1 MTTELKSLPIYGFT
15 DSLRGLLSPSNV
27 KQTNTQVRTPVT
39 RKTPAQSTSRSFTD
53 VLLQRE
59 SVENRYSD
67 ENKPL
72 LDTPACAPF
81 TGKSDL
87 NGPLLMNGIDTS
99 IVDQRLPSMQSEV
112 VAVEYETL
120 DIHETYQLGFCDF
133 VDGAENSSRLY
144 VFDFVDGL
152 EVSYP
157 VSIPT
162 STDPPLDLPP
172 LFLEPDY
179 IDQLALLA
187 SNAFSELIQLLS
199 EWLLC
204 CQRTDEQRF
213 VWQHV
218 AAHQE
223 AVELRRR
230 TLELLNTLIPHSVPL
245 SAFDVHSPRVDQFF
259 ARLLS
264 PTRSTTTWHQ
274 NVLTTTA
281 NSIDDDLAPGDKLH
295 PVVSLCP
302 DPYHCLAVLRAQ
314 IVLLLRTLLPQ
325 MKLPQSFDTGRDLSP
340 LLSLMCE
347 LNRTV

>member
-1 MTTELKSLPIYGFT
+1 MTTELKSLSIYGFT

-27 KQTNTQVRTPVT
+27 KQTGTPIRTQAI
-39 RKTPAQSTSRSFTD
+39 RKTSAQSTSRSFTD
-53 VLLQRE
+53 VLLQRG

-67 ENKPL
+67 ENKPV
-72 LDTPACAPF
+72 LDIPSCASF
-81 TGKSDL
+81 TSKSDL
-87 NGPLLMNGIDTS
+87 NGPLLMNGIDNS
-99 IVDQRLPSMQSEV
+99 IVDQTLPSIQSEMLP
-112 VAVEYETL
+112 VEYETL

-133 VDGAENSSRLY
+133 IDDAENSSRLY
-144 VFDFVDGL
+144 IFDFVDGL

-179 IDQLALLA
+179 VDQLAVLA
-187 SNAFSELIQLLS
+187 SNAFSELTQLLN

-218 AAHQE
+218 VAHQE

-264 PTRSTTTWHQ
+264 A
-274 NVLTTTA
+274 LTTTA
-281 NSIDDDLAPGDKLH
+281 NSIDDDLAAKRDKLH

-302 DPYHCLAVLRAQ
+302 DPHHCLAVLRSQ

-325 MKLPQSFDTGRDLSP
+325 MILPQSFDTGRDLSP

-347 LNRTV
+347 LNRTG